1 MAKVDVRRADAI
13 FRGMVARL
21 CAEWDVTRTVFA
33 DDSGFSEPHL
43 RRILE
48 DPGSAR
54 LSDLRGMAEAY
65 DDLTDEELVAI
76 VRGVR

>member
-1 MAKVDVRRADAI
+1 MAKVDVRRADSI

-33 DDSGFSEPHL
+33 DDAGFSEPHL